1 VTALALVVYNYSF
14 ARLVFVSGLD
24 RRLPPLLTRLN
35 THRVPHAA
43 LWAQTLVAAA
53 VTAVAFIAV
62 PALSPGTALDIQTR
76 VYTVLSAATT
86 VIWCLSMIVLFVDVL
101 VILRRYRRQFAAQ
114 PLARLGVFWAWA
126 GSPGSPACLLPRSR
140 WACCGPAT
148 YTPGVRREHPRWSSL
163 APARLTEEEI
173 HCREPHRRDPY
184 RQPSG
189 RPTVCWHPDRR
200 AGRRPDRPVAD
211 RRSARPLPDP
221 LPVFPSLCLP
231 RHRHRNGADRRR
243 GWLRGVVSL
252 HRAWLR
258 FGQGLGVGGEWAG
271 AVLLATEHAPARRR
285 GYYASYP
292 IIGVAIGFL
301 LANASLLAL
310 TGLLADAALRAWG
323 WRIPF
328 LASMVLIAIGLYVRV
343 SLAETPAFRHLV
355 ARGGTVRVPVRDLLR
370 HRWPTVLL
378 AVGATVLGFAL
389 VFLVTS
395 YGLAYGA
402 AQLHLPLQ
410 TMIYLAMLS
419 YGTVALG
426 LPAIG
431 SACDRWGR
439 RRVCLI
445 ASGLAAGWAYP
456 FVALLASGQPIL
468 ILVAF
473 TVSLAIGLLALVTM
487 GAYLPELFDTQVRY
501 TGAAISFNLAGLL
514 GGGLVPLAAT
524 ALSAPPGTG
533 SPWPVA
539 VLVLVLAVVV
549 LACLAV
555 LPETA
560 PLPATAGPSGVI
572 ERGTPLLVKRNQEDG
587 R

>member
-1 VTALALVVYNYSF
+1 MVVSESALRAGRMQM
-14 ARLVFVSGLD
+14 ARLAAATMVGTAVEYYDFYLYTSV
-24 RRLPPLLTRLN
+24 
-35 THRVPHAA
+35 AA
-43 LWAQTLVAAA
+43 LIFGPLFFPRLSAAGATVAAVATISAAFVARPIGAVAFGHYGDRFGRKVTLVASMLVMGSA
-53 VTAVAFIAV
+53 
-62 PALSPGTALDIQTR
+62 
-76 VYTVLSAATT
+76 TVLVGLVPGYGAIGVAAP
-86 VIWCLSMIVLFVDVL
+86 LLL
-101 VILRRYRRQFAAQ
+101 V
-114 PLARLGVFWAWA
+114 V
-126 GSPGSPACLLPRSR
+126 
-140 WACCGPAT
+140 
-148 YTPGVRREHPRWSSL
+148 
-163 APARLTEEEI
+163 
-173 HCREPHRRDPY
+173 
-184 RQPSG
+184 
-189 RPTVCWHPDRR
+189 
-200 AGRRPDRPVAD
+200 
-211 RRSARPLPDP
+211 
-221 LPVFPSLCLP
+221 
-231 RHRHRNGADRRR
+231 
-243 GWLRGVVSL
+243 
-252 HRAWLR
+252 LR

-285 GYYASYP
+285 GWYASYP

-310 TGLLADAALRAWG
+310 TGLLSDAALRAWG

-328 LASMVLIAIGLYVRV
+328 LASVVLIAIGLYVRV
-343 SLAETPAFRHLV
+343 SLVETPAFRRLV
-355 ARGGTVRVPVRDLLR
+355 ARGGTVRAPVRDLLR
-370 HRWPTVLL
+370 DRWPTVLL

-439 RRVCLI
+439 RRICLI

-456 FVALLASGQPIL
+456 FVVLLGSGQPIL
-468 ILVAF
+468 ILIAF
-473 TVSLAIGLLALVTM
+473 TVSLAIGLLELVTM

-524 ALSAPPGTG
+524 ALSAHPGA
-533 SPWPVA
+533 PWPVA
-539 VLVLVLAVVV
+539 VLVVVLAVVAV
-549 LACLAV
+549 ACLAV

-560 PLPATAGPSGVI
+560 PAPATARPRELV
-572 ERGTPLLVKRNQEDG
+572 ELGTPLLGKRNQQDG